1 MSGVRFVT
9 VAVVEPSVEA
19 ADVHLKSKS
28 GSQCLQE
35 RKPHY
40 DRFHPSAGSK
50 SMADSVAYGCQ
61 SQRLRR
67 YL

>member
-1 MSGVRFVT
+1 MAGARFVT
-9 VAVVEPSVEA
+9 VAVVEPLVEA

-28 GSQCLQE
+28 GSQCLPE

-40 DRFHPSAGSK
+40 DRFQFSASSK

-61 SQRLRR
+61 SQSLRR